1 MRTPEQPSQSSLTN
15 HFPPG
20 GSPLNTSGGAHRY
33 GGAWTEIKLD
43 AVMYFVECYTRAL
56 TPVGFDLW
64 YVDAFAGSGDRQ
76 SEQQRGGIFEGQP
89 LEIVTKTLAGSARR
103 ALMIEPPF
111 QHFIF
116 NEPDLARNH
125 VLQRLRVEYP
135 SRDIQVIGGDA
146 NDVIKGIFSSRPWS
160 KKSRGNAR
168 GLVFLD
174 PYALQVDWDTLA
186 MLANTQAVDVWYL
199 FPLRD
204 VVRQLAHRRSGIGP
218 KEARLD
224 RVLSPRWRDLY
235 SMPAPAETW
244 RQTTMFE
251 EPGELEQE
259 RNATQRQIE
268 EWFRQQLQTTFS
280 YASEPLPL
288 LTGQSRQAFS
298 LFLCV
303 ANPSAKAIDLA
314 KHFHGYVMKH
324 FARTAS
330 HRRSGR
336 GGPGR

>member
-1 MRTPEQPSQSSLTN
+1 M
-15 HFPPG
+15 PPG
-20 GSPLNTSGGAHRY
+20 LASNGCSQPKRPAPKWAMPIH
-33 GGAWTEIKLD
+33 APDKLRSHSKSQNHC
-43 AVMYFVECYTRAL
+43 AAL
-56 TPVGFDLW
+56 
-64 YVDAFAGSGDRQ
+64 
-76 SEQQRGGIFEGQP
+76 
-89 LEIVTKTLAGSARR
+89 LAGLVRR
-103 ALMIEPPF
+103 ALAIEPPF

-116 NEPDLARNH
+116 NEPDLARYH
-125 VLQRLRVEYP
+125 VLHRLSAEHP
-135 SRDIQVIGGDA
+135 SRDIQVMSGDA
-146 NDVIKGIFSSRPWS
+146 NDVVKGIFSSQPWS

-186 MLANTQAVDVWYL
+186 MLARTQAVDVWYL

-204 VVRQLAHRRSGIGP
+204 VVRQLARRRSGIGA

-235 SMPAPAETW
+235 SIPAPAAAW
-244 RQTTMFE
+244 HQTTMFE
-251 EPGELEQE
+251 EPGGLEQE

-268 EWFRQQLQTTFS
+268 EWFRRQLQTIFS

-303 ANPSAKAIDLA
+303 ANPSAKAIELA

-324 FARTAS
+324 FANGAS

-336 GGPGR
+336 GASGR